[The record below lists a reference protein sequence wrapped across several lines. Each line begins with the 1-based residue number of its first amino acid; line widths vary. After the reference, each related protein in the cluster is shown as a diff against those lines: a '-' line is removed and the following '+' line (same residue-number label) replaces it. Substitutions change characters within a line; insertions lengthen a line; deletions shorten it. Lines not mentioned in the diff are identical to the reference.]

1 MPSVVYRVGYTCGG
15 DMSKK
20 DIVKMYWETM
30 MIQRKT
36 REMIKEL
43 QEIEGEMLAQKAEEI
58 ANGNP

>member
-1 MPSVVYRVGYTCGG
+1 
-15 DMSKK
+15 MSKK